1 MDIVNIEPVMLKGT
15 VDAVPSKSVAHRAII
30 SAALSGGECTVRNIA
45 LSKDI
50 LATLD
55 CVKALGADFKLDKK
69 NNLIHFLR
77 RKPINRIKNLTMDC
91 CESGSTLRFMM
102 PIALTTGKS
111 ITMTGRGRLMQ
122 RPQKPYFDLFSHKA
136 ISYVHNDDSISLGGQ
151 LKSGLFKLPGNI
163 SSQFISGLLF
173 ALPLLDGDSEIE
185 VTTPMESKGYVDL
198 TIDVLKTFGI
208 EIENRS
214 YRRFIIKGNQRYQPK
229 DYTVEGDYSQAAF
242 FLVAGAVGCEIK
254 CTGLNPNSLQGDKEI
269 IDIIKRCGAAIRTYK
284 DGSIAAVHTT
294 KMHGITI
301 DAAEIPDLVPILTVL
316 CCFCKGESRII
327 NAGRLRMK
335 ESDRLS
341 AITDELRRLGADI
354 TEGTDYLI
362 INGIHTLHGN
372 TVSARGDHRIA
383 MSEAIAACRCEGEVS
398 ITGGAEAVTKSFPN
412 FFEVYSGLQTGP
424 KPIINHGEI
433 IASED

>member
-15 VDAVPSKSVAHRAII
+15 VAAVPSKSVAHRAII

-173 ALPLLDGDSEIE
+173 ALPLLHTWHIRAFWCLPTHLPLND
-185 VTTPMESKGYVDL
+185 TTFYNPG
-198 TIDVLKTFGI
+198 F
-208 EIENRS
+208 
-214 YRRFIIKGNQRYQPK
+214 
-229 DYTVEGDYSQAAF
+229 QA
-242 FLVAGAVGCEIK
+242 
-254 CTGLNPNSLQGDKEI
+254 
-269 IDIIKRCGAAIRTYK
+269 
-284 DGSIAAVHTT
+284 
-294 KMHGITI
+294 
-301 DAAEIPDLVPILTVL
+301 
-316 CCFCKGESRII
+316 
-327 NAGRLRMK
+327 
-335 ESDRLS
+335 
-341 AITDELRRLGADI
+341 
-354 TEGTDYLI
+354 
-362 INGIHTLHGN
+362 
-372 TVSARGDHRIA
+372 
-383 MSEAIAACRCEGEVS
+383 
-398 ITGGAEAVTKSFPN
+398 
-412 FFEVYSGLQTGP
+412 
-424 KPIINHGEI
+424 
-433 IASED
+433 

>member
-30 SAALSGGECTVRNIA
+30 SAALSGGECTIRNIA

-50 LATLD
+50 LATLN
-55 CVKALGADFKLDKK
+55 CVRALGSEFKLDEK
-69 NNLIHFLR
+69 NNLIRFMK
-77 RKPINRIKNLTMDC
+77 RKPICRVKNLNMDC

-102 PIALTTGKS
+102 PIALTTGKN
-111 ITMTGRGRLMQ
+111 IKMTGKGRLMQ

-136 ISYVHNDDSISLGGQ
+136 ISYVHNDDSIQLGGQ

-173 ALPLLDGDSEIE
+173 ALPLLEGDSEIE

-198 TIDVLKTFGI
+198 TIDVLNTFGI

-214 YRRFIIKGNQRYQPK
+214 YRRFIIKGSQSYEPK
-229 DYTVEGDYSQAAF
+229 DYTVEGDFSQAAF
-242 FLVAGAVGCEIK
+242 FLVAGALGCEIK
-254 CTGLNPNSLQGDKEI
+254 CIGLNPQSLQGDKEI
-269 IDIIKRCGAAIRTYK
+269 VDIIKRCGAKIKTYT
-284 DGSIAAVHTT
+284 DGGISAVHTT
-294 KMHGITI
+294 KMHGIVI
-301 DAAEIPDLVPILTVL
+301 DAAEIPDLVPILAVL
-316 CCFCKGESRII
+316 CSFCKGESRII

-341 AITDELRRLGADI
+341 AVTDELSRLGADI

-362 INGIHTLHGN
+362 INGVHTLHGN

-383 MSEAIAACRCEGEVS
+383 MSEAIAACRCEGTVS
-398 ITGGAEAVTKSFPN
+398 VIGGAEAVTKSFPN
-412 FFEVYSGLQTGP
+412 FFEVYNSLQIGP
-424 KPIINHGEI
+424 KPITDCGEI
-433 IASED
+433 ITSED